1 MAVIGQINPLWDT
14 LSLQSSQGVK
24 SSERQGGLPVF
35 EDVFRSAIDNV
46 KQTDAEKN
54 KAEYLMATGQ
64 LDNPSTLT
72 IASSKAVLSVQLL
85 VQLRNKALDAYN
97 EVSRMSI

>member
-14 LSLQSSQGVK
+14 LSLQPSQGVK
-24 SSERQGGLPVF
+24 SSEWQGDLPVF